1 MSEYIVDD
9 REFELMR
16 KICAMTDEEFE
27 EYLATLREKKK
38 LKTEHGKENLI

>member
-1 MSEYIVDD
+1 MRNLTEYIADD

-27 EYLATLREKKK
+27 EYLMTLLDEDE
-38 LKTEHGKENLI
+38 L